1 MQNVKKS
8 LQNQKTREGKKSM
21 KKPSL
26 VIMAAGM
33 GSRYGGL
40 KQIDALDGHGHTIID
55 YSVYDAIKVGFRDV
69 IFVIKKEIEEQF
81 RATVGSRLESKGIS
95 IRYAF
100 QELDSTPN
108 GRTAPEGRKKPYGT
122 AHAILCAKDLLDSP
136 FAVINSDDYYGS
148 RAFELMY
155 SYLTSLDS
163 DSDGDYAMIGYRIG
177 NTVSRNGGVS
187 RGICS
192 SDSNGNLTNIKET
205 HNIIME
211 NEKVYTES
219 KDCGRVELDPS
230 SLVSMNFWGFDLK
243 FCNKLERLYAEFF
256 DNELACDP
264 LFAEFSLPT
273 LIESLLLRGECSVK
287 VLETNDKWHGV
298 TSREDRLD
306 VGQALSDLIDSG
318 KYPVDF

>member
-1 MQNVKKS
+1 
-8 LQNQKTREGKKSM
+8 M

-55 YSVYDAIKVGFRDV
+55 YSVYDAIKAGFSDF

-81 RATVGSRLESKGIS
+81 RATVGSRLEGKGIRV
-95 IRYAF
+95 RYAF
-100 QELDSTPN
+100 QELDSVPH
-108 GRTAPEGRKKPYGT
+108 GKTAPEGRKKPYGT
-122 AHAILCAKDLLDSP
+122 AHAILCAKELLDSP

-148 RAFELMY
+148 HAFELMY

-163 DSDGDYAMIGYRIG
+163 NADGNYAMIGYRIG
-177 NTVSRNGGVS
+177 NTVSKNGGVS

-192 SDSNGNLTNIKET
+192 SDSKGNLTNIKET

-211 NEKVYTES
+211 NTMVYTLSEE
-219 KDCGRVELDPS
+219 CGRSELDPS

-243 FCNKLERLYAEFF
+243 FCDKLETLFAEFF
-256 DNELACDP
+256 DLELSNEP
-264 LFAEFSLPT
+264 LSAEFSLPT
-273 LIESLLLRGECSVK
+273 LIESLLSKGECSVK
-287 VLETNDKWHGV
+287 VIETTDKWHGV
-298 TSREDRLD
+298 TSRADRAE
-306 VGQALSDLIDSG
+306 VSKALSDLIESG
-318 KYPVDF
+318 KYPADF

>member
-1 MQNVKKS
+1 
-8 LQNQKTREGKKSM
+8 M

-40 KQIDALDGHGHTIID
+40 KQIDTLDGHGHTIID
-55 YSVYDAIKVGFRDV
+55 YSVYDAIKAGFRDV

-81 RATVGSRLESKGIS
+81 RATVGSRLEGKGIS
-95 IRYAF
+95 VRYAF
-100 QELDSTPN
+100 QELDSIPN
-108 GRTAPEGRKKPYGT
+108 GKTAPDGRKKPYGT
-122 AHAILCAKDLLDSP
+122 AHAILCAKELLDSP

-155 SYLTSLDS
+155 SYLASLEP
-163 DSDGDYAMIGYRIG
+163 DSDGAYAMIGYRIG
-177 NTVSRNGGVS
+177 NTVSKNGGVS

-205 HNIIME
+205 QNIIME
-211 NEKVYTES
+211 NERVYTEG
-219 KDCGRVELDPS
+219 KGRGKVELDPS

-243 FCNKLERLYAEFF
+243 FCDKLERLFAEFF

-287 VLETNDKWHGV
+287 VLETTDKWHGV
-298 TSREDRLD
+298 TSREDRSE
-306 VGQALSDLIDSG
+306 VGKALSDLIDSG
-318 KYPVDF
+318 KYPADF